1 MPLKHTLAKPI
12 KFIVRLIIHVKRP
25 STYDT
30 FKIFNNY
37 IYIYIYILL
46 ALRATAEGS
55 AYQGLK
61 DKLAYW

>member
-1 MPLKHTLAKPI
+1 MSLKHTLTKSI
-12 KFIVRLIIHVKRP
+12 KFIVRLIIYVKRP

-30 FKIFNNY
+30 FKIFNN
-37 IYIYIYILL
+37 YIYIYILL